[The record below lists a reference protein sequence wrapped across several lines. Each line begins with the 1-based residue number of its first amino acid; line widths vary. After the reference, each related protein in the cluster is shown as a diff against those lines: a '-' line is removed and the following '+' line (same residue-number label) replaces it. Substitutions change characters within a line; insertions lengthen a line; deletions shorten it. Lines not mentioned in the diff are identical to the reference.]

1 MLILNNFNIEIVFV
15 LEMLLL
21 YKVNGLKLFEN
32 KFIFFNKI
40 FEEELGLL
48 EVYLLI
54 SWIDVIFDEYNR
66 LNYFCNFC

>member
-1 MLILNNFNIEIVFV
+1 
-15 LEMLLL
+15 MLLL

-40 FEEELGLL
+40 VEEELGLL

-54 SWIDVIFDEYNR
+54 SWIDVIFDE
-66 LNYFCNFC
+66 